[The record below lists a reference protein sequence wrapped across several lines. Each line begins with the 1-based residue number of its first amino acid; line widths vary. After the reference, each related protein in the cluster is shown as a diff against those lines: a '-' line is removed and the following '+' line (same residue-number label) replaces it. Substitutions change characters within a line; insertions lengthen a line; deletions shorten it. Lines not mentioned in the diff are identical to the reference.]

1 VEVEARERGQA
12 REVGGER
19 ARQVVGA
26 QAEQLQRR
34 EAAERAGLHGAIC
47 ERGEDERGRAPGRED
62 LAGGRDFRGG
72 DDRWEDGL

>member
-12 REVGGER
+12 QEVGGER

-34 EAAERAGLHGAIC
+34 EAAERAGLHVL
-47 ERGEDERGRAPGRED
+47 E
-62 LAGGRDFRGG
+62 L
-72 DDRWEDGL
+72 